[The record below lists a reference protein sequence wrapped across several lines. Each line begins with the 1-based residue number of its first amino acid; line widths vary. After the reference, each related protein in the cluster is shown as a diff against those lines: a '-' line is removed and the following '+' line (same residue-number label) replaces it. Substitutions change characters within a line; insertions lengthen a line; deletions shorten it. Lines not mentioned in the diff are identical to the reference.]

1 MIREHDHD
9 PTVPKP
15 ILYLAAGM
23 CLFSLVIAGYSSYQK
38 RQVQASRDRD
48 IAAMIAAGESRTRQL
63 AFEDQIDG
71 SIAVLDGDSRVKVT
85 EVEPGED
92 SFVRG
97 VLRGFARERK
107 AHGVDRTP
115 AFELTHT
122 EAGILILYD
131 PETGRDVVLN
141 AFGPDNARAFA
152 RLMFAKVEAT
162 Q

>member
-15 ILYLAAGM
+15 VLYMAAGM
-23 CLFSLVIAGYSSYQK
+23 CLFTLAISGVSSYQK
-38 RQVQASRDRD
+38 HQVQASRDQD
-48 IAAMIAAGESRTRQL
+48 IAAMIAAGESRTRRIV
-63 AFEDQIDG
+63 FEDQTDG
-71 SIAVLDGDSRVKVT
+71 SIAVLDGTDRQKFT

-107 AHGVDRTP
+107 AHGVGRQP
-115 AFELTHT
+115 SFELTYT

-152 RLMFAKVEAT
+152 RLMFAKAEGAS
-162 Q
+162 

>member
-15 ILYLAAGM
+15 LLFMAAGM
-23 CLFSLVIAGYSSYQK
+23 CLFTLVIAGYSSYQ
-38 RQVQASRDRD
+38 RHQVQASRDQD
-48 IAAMIAAGESRTRQL
+48 ITAMIASGESQTRQL
-63 AFEDQIDG
+63 VFEDQTDG
-71 SIAVLDGDSRVKVT
+71 SIAVLDGIERIKVT

-107 AHGVDRTP
+107 ARSVGRQP
-115 AFELTHT
+115 PFELTYT

-152 RLMFAKVEAT
+152 RLMFAKAEGV